1 MKTMK
6 YMITAAV
13 CVILLA
19 GCEDFLDVNYTKDSP
34 TTVSVEQ
41 ALPVACFYASQL
53 CYDHAEYG
61 VYMSQALTT
70 SSKSQTGSFP
80 YSQGW
85 EFLSINRHPMWR
97 RHFYDLGAN
106 IEKLKE
112 IATDNGSLNYV
123 LIARTIMLHST
134 MLTTDLFG
142 EMPHS
147 EVYQKTS
154 PRYDSQQQ
162 IYDWMFQEADELVH
176 LYDDKAWTNGPS
188 ALPISEKADRIYQG
202 DMKKWAAYAKA
213 LRCRLWLRK
222 LPNWDNTP
230 ATCQKIITM
239 VDEVLNDPSW
249 EEPLYRY
256 SGGTAEQN
264 CPWGPA
270 APKVNSWESRDNRLA
285 SSIPTTFFAHAL
297 LGAYNTNYTDNGYNG
312 YALDPRA
319 DKIMTPRAG
328 ADKGTEKLRYLE
340 SNIGM
345 DISMKSTYYPDLF
358 ASEGNNP
365 YTKNDGYIAL
375 FTEEELLFIKAE
387 ALYWAN
393 QKAEAYN
400 VTKQAVERNMER
412 YGINPSD
419 LGLVAKYRY
428 DLFWEVRLP
437 GATEFTI
444 ADLMQQKYIA
454 MYLQPEQW
462 TDLRRYNYSS
472 KTNGIFYDGVPV
484 YTVTACHDGS
494 INFDKTNFSKE
505 YSLRRPYNLYASYWD
520 QPDCYEDPSTKAVYS
535 PNAWVNRLNPDTE
548 TEMKYN
554 REELIRLGACNT
566 NGQADYRWMQKRMI
580 WAHKNPSVCTCSN
593 NIEWK

>member
-1 MKTMK
+1 MKK
-6 YMITAAV
+6 INYIVAICSV
-13 CVILLA
+13 VLLS
-19 GCEDFLDVNYTKDSP
+19 GCEDFLDVNHTKDAP

-70 SSKSQTGSFP
+70 ASKNQTGSYP
-80 YSQGW
+80 YSEGW
-85 EFLSINRHPMWR
+85 DFLRINRHPMWR

-112 IATDNGSLNYV
+112 AAEQTGALNYA

-134 MLTTDLFG
+134 LLTTDLFG
-142 EMPHS
+142 EMPCS
-147 EVYQKTS
+147 EAYKATS
-154 PRYDSQQQ
+154 PKYDSQRE
-162 IYDWMFQEADELVH
+162 IYDWMFQEANEIIEL
-176 LYDDKAWTNGPS
+176 YNNPAWTEGAS
-188 ALPISEKADRIYQG
+188 TLPISEKTDRIYKG
-202 DMKKWAAYAKA
+202 DMQKWAAYAKA

-222 LPNWDNTP
+222 LPNWNNTP
-230 ATCQKIITM
+230 VTCQKIVAM
-239 VDEVLNDPSW
+239 VDEVLNDPAWS
-249 EEPLYRY
+249 EPLYHY
-256 SGGTAEQN
+256 SGGKAEQN

-270 APKVNSWESRDNRLA
+270 APTINSWESRANRLVT
-285 SSIPTTFFAHAL
+285 SIPTTFFTSAM
-297 LGAYNTNYTDNGYNG
+297 LGAYDYFTSDNR

-319 DKIMTPRAG
+319 EMMMTPRKLGTTAG
-328 ADKGTEKLRYLE
+328 SECMRWLE

-345 DISMKSTYYPDLF
+345 DISMKVTYYPDLF
-358 ASEGNNP
+358 AAEGANP

-393 QKAEAYN
+393 RKAEAYE
-400 VTKQAVERNMER
+400 VTKQAVECSMKR
-412 YGINPSD
+412 YGVDPA
-419 LGLVAKYRY
+419 VMTKKAKKRY
-428 DLFWEVRLP
+428 DLFFEIRLP

-444 ADLMQQKYIA
+444 ADLMQQKYVA

-484 YTVTACHDGS
+484 YTITTCHDGS
-494 INFDKTNFSKE
+494 YWDYEKENFTAE
-505 YSLRRPYNLYASYWD
+505 YSLRRPFNLYAAYWD
-520 QPDCYEDPSTKAVYS
+520 TPECYEDPATKVVYS

-554 REELIRLGACNT
+554 LKELVRLGACDAG
-566 NGQADYRWMQKRMI
+566 GQADYRWMQKRMI
-580 WAHKNPSVCTCSN
+580 WAYKNPAVCTCSN